1 MPTNLFIK
9 ELDKYPQDFLNP
21 YTSNPLP
28 TSGYLYDLYPNAITL
43 ADNIFFDT
51 NKYEWLSY
59 DTPFIHYEPVSFQY
73 YFKSESDFSKFQLH
87 LKSLYDKYTIARK
100 QALLYYKLQ
109 RINNDF

>member
-1 MPTNLFIK
+1 MTSNLFIK

-21 YTSNPLP
+21 YTSNIP
-28 TSGYLYDLYPNAITL
+28 TIGYLYDLYSNAIAL
-43 ADNIFFDT
+43 ANNIFFDT
-51 NKYEWLSY
+51 NNYEWLSY
-59 DTPFIHYEPVSFQY
+59 DKPFIHYEPFSFQY

-87 LKSLYDKYTIARK
+87 LKSLYGKYTIARK